1 VLSLGPLKARDAI
14 APDLLGVLNLA
25 APNNNGPS
33 AFMPHDYVPSPA
45 DVAAAQLRPANH
57 MQEALL
63 AMAKALPT
71 DTSSDALIDAHIAA
85 LKAPLSLLQ

>member
-1 VLSLGPLKARDAI
+1 
-14 APDLLGVLNLA
+14 
-25 APNNNGPS
+25 
-33 AFMPHDYVPSPA
+33 
-45 DVAAAQLRPANH
+45 VAAAQLRPANH